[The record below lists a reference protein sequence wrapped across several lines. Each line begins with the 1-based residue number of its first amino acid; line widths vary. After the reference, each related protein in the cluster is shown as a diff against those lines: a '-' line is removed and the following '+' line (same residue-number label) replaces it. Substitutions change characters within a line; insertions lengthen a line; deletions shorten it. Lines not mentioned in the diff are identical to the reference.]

1 MADEDDGGAREVYV
15 DSDSGDDFLGF
26 EPAETDETAS
36 NFDRLPQ
43 RSDRS
48 FEADSD
54 LSDSDSRES
63 DSTVVYSYTS
73 TLPSSSSDDVD
84 ISNDDDYTPR
94 RRKLPRRGRGPRGGA
109 QGGARIPAG
118 PDGDA
123 GGSGR
128 GRARR
133 GRRGGRPGDGRGD
146 AEGRQ
151 AVNPTLPD
159 GTEVLWQADN
169 GMQPD
174 WLQDLADATGKPTF
188 DATDFRPVDYFE
200 RTFPTDFLESLCV
213 ETNRYYAEWAQNP
226 NANEQIKK
234 AFTDVDIAEMKAFI
248 AILIMMGLSRRRSYK
263 SHWSTHWLLDMPGLR
278 SVMTRDRF
286 FAILLFLHVA
296 DNSVAIARGEPGHDR
311 AYKIRP
317 MIRSLVAA
325 WQAAYSIEKAV
336 SIDECMIAF
345 KGHVFML
352 QYMPKK
358 PNKWGL
364 KGWVMAGSETG
375 YAYNWALYTGK
386 EEGGAEATGLGQR
399 VVVGLTDCLPAG
411 HAVFYDNFFSSVTL
425 TKALEDKGLGSCGTV
440 RANRR
445 GLPPQLQQ
453 FAKTKQKAALQRQ
466 SPLFLRSDNMLAV
479 GWYDKRPVCLLTNIH
494 SSEMI
499 VKQQRD
505 RAGQHGQREVHKPAA
520 IEAYNQNMGGV
531 DRNDQ
536 LNSYHV
542 LAKKSFKWWKKVFFH
557 LLLTAITNAHILHRS
572 SAVVKLSSSDFRLQL
587 AEQLLEGYER
597 RSVMKG
603 RPSTADDTP
612 LRLSGRHFL
621 EHCGKSTPECVVC
634 TKRQD
639 GKCVRRKRT
648 SFRCKTCVQPVAL
661 CAVPCFEIYHTKR
674 DFRGYY
680 EQQL

>member
-63 DSTVVYSYTS
+63 DSTVVYNYTS

-94 RRKLPRRGRGPRGGA
+94 RRKLHRRGRGPRGGA

-146 AEGRQ
+146 AERIQ

-174 WLQDLADATGKPTF
+174 WLQDWADATGKPTF

-286 FAILLFLHVA
+286 FAILRFLHVA

-358 PNKWGL
+358 PKKWGL

-375 YAYNWALYTGK
+375 YAYSWTFYTGK
-386 EEGGAEATGLGQR
+386 EEGGAEATGLGQ
-399 VVVGLTDCLPAG
+399 
-411 HAVFYDNFFSSVTL
+411 
-425 TKALEDKGLGSCGTV
+425 
-440 RANRR
+440 
-445 GLPPQLQQ
+445 
-453 FAKTKQKAALQRQ
+453 
-466 SPLFLRSDNMLAV
+466 
-479 GWYDKRPVCLLTNIH
+479 
-494 SSEMI
+494 
-499 VKQQRD
+499 
-505 RAGQHGQREVHKPAA
+505 
-520 IEAYNQNMGGV
+520 
-531 DRNDQ
+531 
-536 LNSYHV
+536 
-542 LAKKSFKWWKKVFFH
+542 
-557 LLLTAITNAHILHRS
+557 
-572 SAVVKLSSSDFRLQL
+572 
-587 AEQLLEGYER
+587 
-597 RSVMKG
+597 
-603 RPSTADDTP
+603 
-612 LRLSGRHFL
+612 
-621 EHCGKSTPECVVC
+621 
-634 TKRQD
+634 
-639 GKCVRRKRT
+639 
-648 SFRCKTCVQPVAL
+648 
-661 CAVPCFEIYHTKR
+661 
-674 DFRGYY
+674 
-680 EQQL
+680 